1 MFIGSFCTTN
11 KHLSYFRFSK
21 REHSTYIW
29 HSHYRFKWKNFE
41 LNRLRVDTLL
51 IIKIKKRKKM
61 FVYLFSNNNKRIF
74 RSFDIRKRFTARH
87 SDFKWR
93 NFELSRP
100 CVHVILPVRN
110 KENVG
115 FSLVRYPWII
125 VIKRSFKWNNF
136 ELLIGHV
143 QTRNF
148 LKIRRVKKKKIRFS
162 YHFFVSRAQFR
173 VPWNFP
179 DEADRFACTLSRVS
193 RAKRYRA
200 LCAARA
206 SVTFQRSSIFNTHD
220 PPP

>member
-1 MFIGSFCTTN
+1 
-11 KHLSYFRFSK
+11 
-21 REHSTYIW
+21 
-29 HSHYRFKWKNFE
+29 
-41 LNRLRVDTLL
+41 
-51 IIKIKKRKKM
+51 M

-100 CVHVILPVRN
+100 CVHVMPVRLRN

-125 VIKRSFKWNNF
+125 VIKLFFQVEQFRVINRPRANTK
-136 ELLIGHV
+136 
-143 QTRNF
+143 F
-148 LKIRRVKKKKIRFS
+148 LENQKSEKEKIRFS

-173 VPWNFP
+173 VPRNFP

>member
-1 MFIGSFCTTN
+1 
-11 KHLSYFRFSK
+11 
-21 REHSTYIW
+21 
-29 HSHYRFKWKNFE
+29 
-41 LNRLRVDTLL
+41 
-51 IIKIKKRKKM
+51 M

-100 CVHVILPVRN
+100 CVHVMPVRFRN

-148 LKIRRVKKKKIRFS
+148 LKIRRVKKKKLDFRITSS
-162 YHFFVSRAQFR
+162 YLAHSFVFHETSRTKQI
-173 VPWNFP
+173 
-179 DEADRFACTLSRVS
+179 DSACALSRVS